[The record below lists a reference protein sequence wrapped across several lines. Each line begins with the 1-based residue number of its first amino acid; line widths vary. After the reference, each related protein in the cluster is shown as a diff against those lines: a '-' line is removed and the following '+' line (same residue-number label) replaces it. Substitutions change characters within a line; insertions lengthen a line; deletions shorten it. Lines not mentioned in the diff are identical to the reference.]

1 MKKYLKYLL
10 TGAMVAVA
18 VLMVLFK
25 YRDYVTNPWTR
36 DGQVRA
42 TVIQIASRVSAPI
55 IDLPIRDNQFVNA
68 GDPLFEIDPRTFQ
81 ASLEQARAQLA
92 QTGGNV
98 EATEKQIDADKAGID
113 ASRAAIE
120 QAKSTIAEIAAT
132 VAKNKAEYD
141 RQQNL
146 LKKRATSQKSVERA
160 KANLEVSVQKKR
172 SAEAGLNQAYAVLAE
187 SQATLAETQ
196 AQLVN
201 LGASNPQRRAAAA
214 AVQEAELN
222 LEFTKVLAPVDG
234 YVTNLNLRLGSQAV
248 ANQPA
253 LALIDVNS

>member
-160 KANLEVSVQKKR
+160 KANLEVSVQGHW
-172 SAEAGLNQAYAVLAE
+172 SIAHG
-187 SQATLAETQ
+187 
-196 AQLVN
+196 
-201 LGASNPQRRAAAA
+201 
-214 AVQEAELN
+214 
-222 LEFTKVLAPVDG
+222 
-234 YVTNLNLRLGSQAV
+234 
-248 ANQPA
+248 
-253 LALIDVNS
+253 I